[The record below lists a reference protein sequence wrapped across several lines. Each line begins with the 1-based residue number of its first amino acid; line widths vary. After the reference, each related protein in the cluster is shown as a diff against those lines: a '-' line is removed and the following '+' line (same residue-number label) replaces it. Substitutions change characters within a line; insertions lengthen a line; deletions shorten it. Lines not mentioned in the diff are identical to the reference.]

1 MTAPPGTQRHRF
13 GIPRTKHRAGFTL
26 IELLTVVVVIGPLAR
41 IGSQRY
47 WGYLDRVKVAKAIG
61 ESLRALG
68 ADSVSLTAE
77 TSANTTLA
85 MLEIPSG
92 RPVAR
97 GVVR

>member
-26 IELLTVVVVIGPLAR
+26 IELLMVVVVIGLLAR

-61 ESLRALG
+61 VFARAGRGQRL
-68 ADSVSLTAE
+68 AD
-77 TSANTTLA
+77 
-85 MLEIPSG
+85 
-92 RPVAR
+92 RR
-97 GVVR
+97 DVREHHAGDA